1 MAQQSS
7 KQRAEA
13 EVLDLKG
20 KLRQLNKAVAEKG
33 ASLEENAPL
42 VDTIKAVEG
51 LSNELIVSNGADVI
65 YIDRPSM
72 FFGWEIVGFKQ
83 KLRVKEDYDKKD
95 LSGTFS
101 LCTRLS
107 RIPEIEG
114 LEGAKNMTRF
124 LFMCDRLI
132 EVQLPDLPEVLSLY
146 QFAEKCGR
154 LRRVTIGAMTKCM
167 AISNAFKD
175 CTNLKTVTI
184 GDCPRANNMISA
196 FSGCS
201 SLRSVTIDLSN
212 NSEMK
217 NIDRAFFGCS
227 SLQTITGIIAYPDR
241 IRGGWHVNHAF
252 DGCTSLQEVRIKSLL
267 GTIDLSD
274 CHILS
279 MESIRYLVEN
289 AATVKNEQIIHLS
302 SKLLDS
308 HKEEL
313 DALGAVA
320 SGKGFTFNY
329 R

>member
-114 LEGAKNMTRF
+114 LEGATKMVSFVLDCRSLREIT
-124 LFMCDRLI
+124 
-132 EVQLPDLPEVLSLY
+132 LPDMPEVLSLY
-146 QFAEKCGR
+146 LFAERCGN
-154 LRRVTIGAMTKCM
+154 LRKAKIGAITKCRS
-167 AISNAFKD
+167 ISNAFKD
-175 CTNLKTVTI
+175 CTKLETVTI
-184 GDCPRANNMISA
+184 GDCPRVNNMANA
-196 FSGCS
+196 FDGCT

>member
-1 MAQQSS
+1 MAQKSS

-13 EVLDLKG
+13 EVLDLKS

-51 LSNELIVSNGADVI
+51 LSNELTVSNGADVI

-72 FFGWEIVGFKQ
+72 FFGWGMTSFKT
-83 KLRVKEDYDKKD
+83 KIKVKEDYGKKD
-95 LSGTFS
+95 LSYTFG
-101 LCTRLS
+101 LCTRMNHL
-107 RIPEIEG
+107 PKIEG
-114 LEGAKNMTRF
+114 LEGATNMSFFVLGCNSLRE
-124 LFMCDRLI
+124 I
-132 EVQLPDLPEVLSLY
+132 ALPDMPKLKSIY
-146 QFAEKCGR
+146 NFASNCVN
-154 LRRVTIGAMTKCM
+154 LRTVTIGSMTECPSI
-167 AISNAFKD
+167 ADAFRN
-175 CTNLKTVTI
+175 CTKLRTVTI
-184 GDCPRANNMISA
+184 GDCPRVDNMIRA
-196 FSGCS
+196 FERCS
-201 SLRSVTIDLSN
+201 SLESVTIDLSN

-241 IRGGWHVNHAF
+241 IRGGWHANDAF
-252 DGCTSLQEVRIKSLL
+252 DGCTSLKEVRIKSLL

-302 SKLLDS
+302 SKLLEANR
-308 HKEEL
+308 EEL
-313 DALGAVA
+313 ERLGNIAN
-320 SGKGFTFNY
+320 SKGWTLNY

>member
-1 MAQQSS
+1 MAQKSS
-7 KQRAEA
+7 KQRAEE

-33 ASLEENAPL
+33 ASLDENAPL

-154 LRRVTIGAMTKCM
+154 LRRVTIGAMRKCR

-175 CTNLKTVTI
+175 CTKLETVTI
-184 GDCPRANNMISA
+184 GDCPRANNMANA
-196 FSGCS
+196 FDGCT
-201 SLRSVTIDLSN
+201 SLRSITIDLSN
-212 NSEMK
+212 NSERK
-217 NIDRAFFGCS
+217 NISRTFFGCS
-227 SLQTITGIIAYPDR
+227 SLQTITGIISNPTYGNNRP
-241 IRGGWHVNHAF
+241 F
-252 DGCTSLQEVRIKSLL
+252 EGCTSLEEVRINGLREYL
-267 GTIDLSD
+267 DLSN
-274 CHILS
+274 CANLS
-279 MESIRYLVEN
+279 VESVKYLVDNLQQVTGKSITLPRAWQTAHTEEASEYSQK
-289 AATVKNEQIIHLS
+289 AA
-302 SKLLDS
+302 
-308 HKEEL
+308 
-313 DALGAVA
+313 A
-320 SGKGFTFNY
+320 KGFTLNF

>member
-1 MAQQSS
+1 MAQKSS
-7 KQRAEA
+7 KQRAEE

-33 ASLEENAPL
+33 ASLDENAPL

-72 FFGWEIVGFKQ
+72 FFGWGMTGFRTKI
-83 KLRVKEDYDKKD
+83 RIKEDYDKKD
-95 LSGTFS
+95 LSGTFI

-124 LFMCDRLI
+124 LFMCDSLI

-154 LRRVTIGAMTKCM
+154 LRRVTIGAITKCR

-175 CTNLKTVTI
+175 CTKLETVTI
-184 GDCPRANNMISA
+184 GDCPRANNMVSA

-227 SLQTITGIIAYPDR
+227 SLQTITGIISNPTHGNNR
-241 IRGGWHVNHAF
+241 PF
-252 DGCTSLQEVRIKSLL
+252 EGCTSLEEVRINGLSGDL
-267 GTIDLSD
+267 DLSN
-274 CHILS
+274 CANLS
-279 MESIRYLVEN
+279 VESVKYLVDNLNQVKGKSITLPRAWQTAHTEEATEYSQK
-289 AATVKNEQIIHLS
+289 AA
-302 SKLLDS
+302 
-308 HKEEL
+308 
-313 DALGAVA
+313 A
-320 SGKGFTFNY
+320 KGFTLNF